1 MKNII
6 KKDKKNNNIK
16 DNNIKDNKKKINK
29 TKLQSELVNYFLEIL
44 MIIKVYHWKTRSHS
58 VHRATDE
65 LYDKLNEYIDSFVET
80 MLGKKGNRLNMKGK
94 MIKFT
99 DPSNLK
105 ELIKIIYD
113 YRILLEFK
121 INNYIDPIIDT
132 DLLNIRDEI
141 LGSLNQFLYL
151 LTLI

>member
-6 KKDKKNNNIK
+6 KKDNKKNDKKNN
-16 DNNIKDNKKKINK
+16 KKINK
-29 TKLQSELVNYFLEIL
+29 TNKIKLQSELVNYFLEIL
-44 MIIKVYHWKTRSHS
+44 MIIKVYHWRTYSYSEHK
-58 VHRATDE
+58 ATDE
-65 LYDKLNEYIDSFVET
+65 LYEKLNEYIDHFVEV
-80 MLGKKGNRLNMKGK
+80 MLGKKGNRLIMKGK

-99 DPSNLK
+99 DPSTKK

-121 INNYIDPIIDT
+121 INNYIDILIDT
-132 DLLNIRDEI
+132 DLLTIRDDL

-151 LTLI
+151 LTLK